1 MQVLMWCNSGLVLQ
15 VILFLLFQVDFFC
28 CELFINDE
36 VIKLIVFEY
45 IIMEMLICNN
55 GKVVSKDLLMF

>member
-1 MQVLMWCNSGLVLQ
+1 MQVLMRCNSGLVLQ
-15 VILFLLFQVDFFC
+15 VILFFLFQVDFFC